1 MYRNKI
7 NWTIWPLFALTA
19 VFSAWG
25 FKQTEDDK
33 GVSNTVTVFREGA
46 ADFAAASLELEQ
58 AIHAIDATRPGSI
71 TEAKVALKKCRAQY
85 KRIEFFLD
93 YFFFSSSLVYNRPA
107 KTEIDEPYMEYQAPA
122 GLQQMAVLL
131 YDKDPVSRKKELL
144 EEATVI
150 STSAADLPAL
160 LYQFHTTDKSIMES
174 IRIELVRL
182 YANGIT
188 GYDAPE
194 LKSGIAETCQ
204 SMQTIQAVLQPWLGT
219 PSPENIPV
227 KNYLTKCIQYLQQHP
242 DFDTFNR
249 LEFLTTCALPLQ
261 EQLSQLITTLQLD
274 QHTRSALN
282 YNAKNLFSK
291 NALNPAAFP
300 DSTITTAALKALG
313 QQLFFENALSGNNTR
328 NCATCHQPEKYF
340 SDGFKTSITFDGNGH
355 VRRNAPSLYYAGFQ
369 YAQFWDGRT
378 HSLSMQIAEV
388 ISNPQ
393 EMNGVHAV
401 VISRLR
407 DSVAYRTAFNAA
419 FPEVLTQTSPTNAG
433 SKIANASR
441 NDSATPTSRPATINV
456 ARKTANISRTDS
468 AAAITMSHLA
478 AAIAAYLSSM
488 APMSSAMD
496 DYFAGNKQAMT
507 AAQINGFNLF
517 MGKAQCATCHFAPL
531 FNGLTPP
538 FYQFTEFENLGMP
551 ANDDLLHPQTDKDA
565 GRFEFFPIDFYKR
578 AFKTPTVRNSAMTA
592 PYMHNGAFADLEKVM
607 EFYNAGGGNGLGMED
622 PYQTLSPAKLGLT
635 AAEIQDVI
643 AFLHALTD
651 RPVSAPH

>member
-7 NWTIWPLFALTA
+7 NWIVWPLFILTA

-33 GVSNTVTVFREGA
+33 GVSNTVAIFREGA
-46 ADFAAASLELEQ
+46 AGFAAASLELEQ
-58 AIHAIDATRPGSI
+58 AIHAIDASQPGSI
-71 TEAKVALKKCRAQY
+71 TEARTALKKCRGQY

-122 GLQQMAVLL
+122 GLQQMEALL
-131 YDKDPVSRKKELL
+131 YDKDPVSRKKELQ
-144 EEATVI
+144 EEAAVI
-150 STSAADLPAL
+150 SSSAADLPAL

-188 GYDAPE
+188 GYDAPQ
-194 LKSGIAETCQ
+194 LKSGISETCM
-204 SMQTIQAVLQPWLGT
+204 SMQTILAVLQPWLST
-219 PSPENIPV
+219 TSPENIPV
-227 KNYLTKCIQYLQQHP
+227 KNYLTQCIQYLQQHP

-249 LEFLTTCALPLQ
+249 LGFLTSCALPLQ
-261 EQLSQLITTLQLD
+261 EQLGKLITALQLD

-291 NALNPAAFP
+291 DALNPAVFP
-300 DSTITTAALKALG
+300 DSIIATPALKALG
-313 QQLFFENALSGNNTR
+313 QQLFFEKALSGNNTR
-328 NCATCHQPEKYF
+328 NCASCHQPAKYF
-340 SDGFKTSITFDGNGH
+340 SDGFKTSLTLDGREH

-369 YAQFWDGRT
+369 YAQFWDGRA
-378 HSLSMQIAEV
+378 HSLSKQIADV

-393 EMNGVHAV
+393 EMNGIHAV

-407 DSVAYRTAFNAA
+407 DSAVYRTAFNAA
-419 FPEVLTQTSPTNAG
+419 FSGTHS
-433 SKIANASR
+433 
-441 NDSATPTSRPATINV
+441 
-456 ARKTANISRTDS
+456 TDT
-468 AAAITMSHLA
+468 AAITLPHLS
-478 AAIAAYLSSM
+478 AAIAAYLSSL

-496 DYFAGNKQAMT
+496 DYFAGNRQAMT
-507 AAQINGFNLF
+507 PAQINGFNLF

-551 ANDDLLHPQTDKDA
+551 ANDDLLHPQTDHDE

-622 PYQTLSPAKLGLT
+622 PYQTLSPVKLGLT
-635 AAEIQDVI
+635 PSEIQDVI

-651 RPVSAPH
+651 RPVAAHNE

>member
-7 NWTIWPLFALTA
+7 SWIIWPLFVLVA

-33 GVSNTVTVFREGA
+33 GFAHTVTVFREGA
-46 ADFAAASLELEQ
+46 AGFAAASLELEK
-58 AIHAIDATRPGSI
+58 AIHAINATRPGSI
-71 TEAKVALKKCRAQY
+71 ADAKTALKKCRQQY

-122 GLQQMAVLL
+122 GLQQIAVLL
-131 YDKDPVSRKKELL
+131 YDKDPVSRKKELM
-144 EEATVI
+144 EEAAVI
-150 STSAADLPAL
+150 SASAADLPAL
-160 LYQFHTTDKSIMES
+160 LYQFRTTDKSIMES

-204 SMQTIQAVLQPWLGT
+204 SMQTIQAVLQPWLPT
-219 PSPENIPV
+219 TSPETIPV
-227 KNYLTKCIQYLQQHP
+227 KNSLTQCIQYLQQHP

-261 EQLSQLITTLQLD
+261 EQLSQLIATLQLD

-291 NALNPAAFP
+291 NALNLAVFP
-300 DSTITTAALKALG
+300 DSTKATAALKTLG
-313 QQLFFENALSGNNTR
+313 QQLFFEKALSGNNTR

-340 SDGFKTSITFDGNGH
+340 SDGLKTSITLDGKHH

-369 YAQFWDGRT
+369 YAQFWDGRARN
-378 HSLSMQIAEV
+378 LSKQIAQV
-388 ISNPQ
+388 ISNPE

-407 DSVAYRTAFNAA
+407 DSAAYRAAFHAA
-419 FPEVLTQTSPTNAG
+419 FPE
-433 SKIANASR
+433 AN
-441 NDSATPTSRPATINV
+441 DDTT
-456 ARKTANISRTDS
+456 
-468 AAAITMSHLA
+468 AITMAHLS
-478 AAIAAYLSSM
+478 AAIAAYLGNL

-507 AAQINGFNLF
+507 PAQINGFNLF

-551 ANDDLLHPQTDKDA
+551 ANDDLLHPQADKDA
-565 GRFEFFPIDFYKR
+565 GRFEFFPIEFYKR

-635 AAEIQDVI
+635 PAEIQDVM

-651 RPVSAPH
+651 RP

>member
-7 NWTIWPLFALTA
+7 IWSLFILIA
-19 VFSAWG
+19 VISAWG

-33 GVSNTVTVFREGA
+33 GVSNTVTIFREGA

-71 TEAKVALKKCRAQY
+71 TEARTALKKCRAQY

-131 YDKDPVSRKKELL
+131 YDKDPVSRKTALL

-204 SMQTIQAVLQPWLGT
+204 SMQTIQAVLQPWLRT
-219 PSPENIPV
+219 TSPENTPV
-227 KNYLTKCIQYLQQHP
+227 KNHLTKCIQYLQQHP

-274 QHTRSALN
+274 QHTRGALN

-291 NALNPAAFP
+291 DALNPAVFP
-300 DSTITTAALKALG
+300 DSIIATAALKALG
-313 QQLFFENALSGNNTR
+313 QQLFFEKALSGNNTR
-328 NCATCHQPEKYF
+328 NCASCHQPEKYF

-355 VRRNAPSLYYAGFQ
+355 VRRNAPSLYYTGFQ
-369 YAQFWDGRT
+369 YAQFWDGRA
-378 HSLSMQIAEV
+378 HSLSQQIAEV

-401 VISRLR
+401 VISRLK
-407 DSVAYRTAFNAA
+407 DSVAYRMAFNAA
-419 FPEVLTQTSPTNAG
+419 FP
-433 SKIANASR
+433 
-441 NDSATPTSRPATINV
+441 
-456 ARKTANISRTDS
+456 DS
-468 AAAITMSHLA
+468 AANITMSHLS
-478 AAIAAYLSSM
+478 AAIAAYLSSL

-551 ANDDLLHPQTDKDA
+551 ANDDLLHPQADKDA

-635 AAEIQDVI
+635 PAEIKDVI

-651 RPVSAPH
+651 RPVTPPTYNY

>member
-1 MYRNKI
+1 MYQNKI
-7 NWTIWPLFALTA
+7 NWIIWPLFVLTA

-25 FKQTEDDK
+25 FKQTTDDN
-33 GVSNTVTVFREGA
+33 GVLNTVNVFREGA
-46 ADFAAASLELEQ
+46 AGFAAASLEMEQ
-58 AIHAIDATRPGSI
+58 AMHHLDAAQPHSVTQARD
-71 TEAKVALKKCRAQY
+71 ALRKCRLQY

-131 YDKDPVSRKKELL
+131 YDKDPVSHKKALL
-144 EEATVI
+144 EEAAVI
-150 STSAADLPAL
+150 SASATDLPAL
-160 LYQFHTTDKSIMES
+160 LYQFHTTDKAIMES

-204 SMQTIQAVLQPWLGT
+204 SLQTIQSVLQPWIGT
-219 PSPENIPV
+219 SSPENIPV
-227 KNYLTKCIQYLQQHP
+227 KNYLAQCIQYLQLHP

-249 LEFLTTCALPLQ
+249 LEFLSAYALPLQ
-261 EQLSQLITTLQLD
+261 EQLSKLIIALQLD

-291 NALNPAAFP
+291 DALNPAAFP
-300 DSTITTAALKALG
+300 DSNPATAAMKALG
-313 QQLFFENALSGNNTR
+313 QQLFFEKALSGNNTR
-328 NCATCHQPEKYF
+328 SCATCHQPEKYF
-340 SDGFKTSITFDGNGH
+340 SDGLKTSITFDGKSN

-369 YAQFWDGRT
+369 YAQFWDGRAG
-378 HSLSMQIAEV
+378 SLSKQITQV
-388 ISNPQ
+388 ISNPE
-393 EMNGVHAV
+393 EMNGIHAV

-407 DSVAYRTAFNAA
+407 DSVRYRQAFHTA
-419 FPEVLTQTSPTNAG
+419 FPEPSLTLSPDT
-433 SKIANASR
+433 
-441 NDSATPTSRPATINV
+441 TT
-456 ARKTANISRTDS
+456 
-468 AAAITMSHLA
+468 ITMQHLST
-478 AAIAAYLSSM
+478 AIAAYLYAL

-507 AAQINGFNLF
+507 PAQINGFNLF

-551 ANDDLLHPQTDKDA
+551 ANDDLLHPQADKDA

-592 PYMHNGAFADLEKVM
+592 PYMHNGAFKDLEKVM

-635 AAEIQDVI
+635 PAEIQDVI

-651 RPVSAPH
+651 RPVIVHD